1 MRDDGERFPYTAQR
15 DVYLTVVGVLLL
27 LLLVETGL
35 WVLLVGALVHNGVV
49 RLTLHLLMAAA
60 TLVSLMALLAPAF
73 TAHHLS
79 ATHLTLRYGFFTARL
94 PRVAIASAE
103 PARTQVDAFQSL
115 LPRYDE
121 KRRRLVIAFSDT
133 GQVEMRLREP
143 YPMRVGRRERL
154 VERVLLNVDHRDA
167 LLAALDEDTAA
178 LSLATG
184 ASSPVAL

>member
-1 MRDDGERFPYTAQR
+1 MRDDGERFSYTAQR
-15 DVYLTVVGVLLL
+15 DAYLTVVGALLL
-27 LLLVETGL
+27 LLVVETGL
-35 WVLLVGALVHNGVV
+35 WVLLVGALIHNGGV
-49 RLTLHLLMAAA
+49 RLALHLLMAAA
-60 TLVSLMALLAPAF
+60 TVASLVALLAPAF

-79 ATHLTLRYGFFTARL
+79 ATQFTLRYGFFTARL
-94 PRVAIASAE
+94 PRAAIAQAE

-154 VERVLLNVDHRDA
+154 VESLLLNVDRRDA
-167 LLAALDEDTAA
+167 LLAALDADAA
-178 LSLATG
+178 HTG
-184 ASSPVAL
+184 DAASVAS